1 MVMFNRFKL
10 ISFKRASLTP
20 PLQWLAV
27 VISLGLLLGGQPS
40 RAESISS
47 ANSSITAN
55 DDHQIGSVNGS
66 MPGSMPGSMTGSMPD
81 SIKSGG
87 ERLRQFQQQVQRLQG
102 NFSQQVV
109 EGGGLVDEE
118 LRGGEFWIERPNK
131 IRWHYRD
138 PYEQLIVADGV
149 NVWMF
154 DPELE
159 QVIVRELVEGGDDVA
174 GLLLGGGEDL
184 NKRFT
189 VTTLGRDQY
198 QLIPINPE
206 SPVAQVV
213 LFFSG
218 ELMVG
223 LDMTD
228 KLGVVSKFKFLDLQV
243 NPPIDPAQ
251 FTFTP
256 PPGIDLVIQ

>member
-1 MVMFNRFKL
+1 MVVFNRFKL

-20 PLQWLAV
+20 SLQWLAV
-27 VISLGLLLGGQPS
+27 VISLGLLLGGQAS

-55 DDHQIGSVNGS
+55 DDHQIGSINGS
-66 MPGSMPGSMTGSMPD
+66 MSGSMPS

-102 NFSQQVV
+102 NFTQQVV

-159 QVIVRELVEGGDDVA
+159 QVIVRELIEDGDDVA

-189 VTTLGRDQY
+189 VTTLGSDQY

-243 NPPIDPAQ
+243 NTPIDPAQ

>member
-1 MVMFNRFKL
+1 MVVSNRMTLGRL
-10 ISFKRASLTP
+10 IGVAMSLA
-20 PLQWLAV
+20 LALV
-27 VISLGLLLGGQPS
+27 MVLAMSLGSQAS
-40 RAESISS
+40 RAESIQ
-47 ANSSITAN
+47 AAAEL
-55 DDHQIGSVNGS
+55 DDIQTQATLSGS
-66 MPGSMPGSMTGSMPD
+66 
-81 SIKSGG
+81 
-87 ERLRQFQQQVQRLQG
+87 ERLRQFQQQVQRLHG

-118 LRGGEFWIERPNK
+118 LRSGEFWIERPNK

-189 VTTLGRDQY
+189 VTTLGSDHY
-198 QLIPINPE
+198 QLIPLNPE
-206 SPVAQVV
+206 SPVAQVQ
-213 LFFSG
+213 LYFRDQ
-218 ELMVG
+218 LMVG

-228 KLGVVSKFKFLDLQV
+228 KLGVISKFNFLDLEV
-243 NPPIDPAQ
+243 NRLIDPAQ

>member
-1 MVMFNRFKL
+1 MVVFNRFKL
-10 ISFKRASLTP
+10 ISFKRASLTSS
-20 PLQWLAV
+20 LQWLAV
-27 VISLGLLLGGQPS
+27 VISLGLLLGGQAS

-55 DDHQIGSVNGS
+55 DDHQTGSMSGS
-66 MPGSMPGSMTGSMPD
+66 MPS

-102 NFSQQVV
+102 NFTQQVV

-159 QVIVRELVEGGDDVA
+159 QVIVRELIEGGDDVA

-189 VTTLGRDQY
+189 VTTLGSDQY

-213 LFFSG
+213 LFFNG

-228 KLGVVSKFKFLDLQV
+228 KLGVVSKFKFIDLQV

>member
-1 MVMFNRFKL
+1 MVVFNRFKL

-20 PLQWLAV
+20 SLQWLAV
-27 VISLGLLLGGQPS
+27 VISLGLLLGGQAS

-47 ANSSITAN
+47 ANSSFTAN
-55 DDHQIGSVNGS
+55 DDHQIGSINGSINGSVNGS
-66 MPGSMPGSMTGSMPD
+66 VNG

-102 NFSQQVV
+102 NFTQQVV

-159 QVIVRELVEGGDDVA
+159 QVIVRELIEDGDDVA

-189 VTTLGRDQY
+189 VTTLGSDQY

-243 NPPIDPAQ
+243 NTPIDPAQ